1 MLLNLGSGPHAWREP
16 DVVNL
21 DLYPDDKPD
30 ICGTI
35 YALPFKSRSFDCA
48 YLGHVLEHLV
58 WEDIPKALLE
68 LRRVLRKNAE
78 ICIVGPCMERAVK
91 LAQPDWL
98 LEQISARP
106 HPEEPGIYH
115 EWTPTTLLTKIA
127 MQRGGLL
134 DIKEI
139 PMGETMRPLRA
150 NTVSAAWQC
159 ALVAR
164 NP

>member
-16 DVVNL
+16 GVINL

-35 YALPFKSRSFDCA
+35 YALPFKSCSFDRA
-48 YLGHVLEHLV
+48 YLGHVLEHLT
-58 WEDIPKALLE
+58 WERIPEALLE
-68 LRRVLRKNAE
+68 LRRVLRKDAE
-78 ICIVGPCMERAVK
+78 VCVVGPCMERAVK

-127 MQRGGLL
+127 MERGGLL
-134 DIKEI
+134 DIQGI
-139 PMGETMRPLRA
+139 ALSETLRPRYPNQVGA
-150 NTVSAAWQC
+150 EWQC
-159 ALVAR
+159 AFIAR